1 MKIPASLI
9 LLAFCLAVSAGVPS
23 AAAVESSLAGAWVQG
38 MSCTEVFA
46 RSGKGVSFKKP
57 VNVFASAFIISG
69 SQIRTPQ
76 ASCRIKG
83 VKRSGERRILNLAC
97 ATAVAHDEAPAI
109 LAPSADGTLHRYL
122 NAADTTGTRY
132 ERCS

>member
-1 MKIPASLI
+1 VRRTVRLSAVAVTL
-9 LLAFCLAVSAGVPS
+9 CLGAPIS
-23 AAAVESSLAGAWVQG
+23 AAAAERSLDGAWVQG
-38 MSCTEVFA
+38 MECTDVFT
-46 RSGKGVSFKKP
+46 RSGKAVSFKKP

-83 VKRSGERRILNLAC
+83 VKRSGERRLLNLAC
-97 ATAVAHDEAPAI
+97 ATPVALDEAPAI

-132 ERCS
+132 QRCS